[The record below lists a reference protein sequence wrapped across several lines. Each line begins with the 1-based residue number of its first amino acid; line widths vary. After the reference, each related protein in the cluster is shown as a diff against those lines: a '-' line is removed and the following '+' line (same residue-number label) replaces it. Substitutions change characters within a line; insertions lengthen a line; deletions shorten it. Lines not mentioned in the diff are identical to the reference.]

1 MKPEWIVV
9 GELAT
14 EEVPAFLDTLQG
26 GCSGLATMTAAEPGA
41 LLNHPLVANRKMAQ
55 RLARVKPLV
64 LHLQKERDGMP
75 RIVDML
81 EVAIRA
87 DAAVLIP
94 QTGLT

>member
-9 GELAT
+9 GELAV
-14 EEVPAFLDTLQG
+14 EEIPAFLDALQG

-41 LLNHPLVANRKMAQ
+41 LLNHPLVADRKMAR

-75 RIVDML
+75 RMVDVM
-81 EVAIRA
+81 EVAVKG

-94 QTGLT
+94 HTGLT